1 MDYTEIDKLIVLI
14 QNIYEEICAKWNAF
28 YLGKPVNLK
37 KKLVRDI
44 RDDGSIF
51 SYILAHRAFL
61 AELFSTEQFSLP
73 HVPNRIKTQ
82 NSLESKINR
91 YIDNKP
97 EHGLSPINKCV
108 NDLFGIRIICDG
120 EIDFEDL
127 QNHINCSYGLKCIN
141 AAKAD
146 YIATHICFKRD
157 NYSFPWELQVW
168 EKRYTDSN
176 LISHHKYK
184 QNYVLWENEAKGGE
198 T

>member
-1 MDYTEIDKLIVLI
+1 MCY
-14 QNIYEEICAKWNAF
+14 NIA
-28 YLGKPVNLK
+28 
-37 KKLVRDI
+37 
-44 RDDGSIF
+44 
-51 SYILAHRAFL
+51 
-61 AELFSTEQFSLP
+61 
-73 HVPNRIKTQ
+73 
-82 NSLESKINR
+82 INR

-108 NDLFGIRIICDG
+108 NDLFRIRIICDG

-146 YIATHICFKRD
+146 YIATHIYFKRD